1 MGVTGAWRLPAR
13 RAAAPVG
20 EARPFGPEQ
29 LTLVVTGQRRVA
41 DRNVGTSW
49 TYALLLFAAAVVLAV
64 AFLPGVHDLMGFAA
78 PGWSTAFVPPLCVLL
93 TIAWLRWPAAAMAI
107 RRRWRPGAGA
117 HGRIHTT
124 DP

>member
-1 MGVTGAWRLPAR
+1 MTLNMVIRLNKIAGR
-13 RAAAPVG
+13 IAKRAELA
-20 EARPFGPEQ
+20 
-29 LTLVVTGQRRVA
+29 
-41 DRNVGTSW
+41 
-49 TYALLLFAAAVVLAV
+49 AAAVVMAV

-107 RRRWRPGAGA
+107 RRRWRPGVGA
-117 HGRIHTT
+117 HSRVRTT